1 MTIIGFARYNTVF
14 IIKRYIFV
22 NSDATVTNAT
32 KYLKQNVKTES
43 LKRRLGDVTF
53 FCDEVLNYA
62 APQIKRDHSTVT
74 YSAVQISQK
83 GESEKHKCYS
93 TMVFNISTSIL
104 ISLKS

>member
-14 IIKRYIFV
+14 IIKRYIVV

-32 KYLKQNVKTES
+32 KYLKQNVKKL
-43 LKRRLGDVTF
+43 LKRRFGDVTF
-53 FCDEVLNYA
+53 LCDEVLNYA

-74 YSAVQISQK
+74 YSAVKISQK

>member
-1 MTIIGFARYNTVF
+1 MSHG
-14 IIKRYIFV
+14 
-22 NSDATVTNAT
+22 
-32 KYLKQNVKTES
+32 
-43 LKRRLGDVTF
+43 
-53 FCDEVLNYA
+53 VLNYA

-83 GESEKHKCYS
+83 GESEKYKRYS